1 MKTKM
6 LKRVFAFTMSA
17 FVLTS
22 SADVTSA
29 FAYANSNM
37 EYAKDAETESEMLET
52 VEETETSTEIVDIEE
67 TEETIDA
74 TETIEAS
81 ETESDETEIVSTEGE
96 TEASESEKEENG
108 EAETEI
114 IEGESEAEVIES
126 EINETETVTTENET
140 EAVESTETLELFEE
154 PTEGVDI
161 LSEEAF
167 TEEMQLSTAA
177 TPGDGIS
184 TAGTIALNTTYSA
197 TITSLLQNHY
207 YKYTLTKPGFV
218 EVDFTNNYG
227 GYYYLYLNPDG
238 DDAEY
243 KMSSSAEGTLK
254 GCKIGL
260 AAGTYYFRV
269 KGSSGTVDKDYQFSL
284 NFTPSTTCE
293 TESNDNFT
301 TADVIPVNTE
311 IAGTSHGGGFE
322 SDYYKFTLTAPG
334 KVSLKFTHGESS
346 AQYLY
351 WVSLYNEVTED
362 AMFQVVSCGGDITLQ
377 SQAVGLPAGEYYV
390 QVHGGNEE
398 IGMYGLTVNYTQT
411 NTWEKEVDDTYE
423 NANEM
428 AVNTAYSGTLH
439 DSSDVDYYKVT
450 LDKDGMISL
459 NFKHNNVAGKELK
472 ECYYVDIYR
481 SGDYSNSIYRLKSTG
496 GETNLTT
503 PEIGLA
509 KGTYYIKVSGYY
521 FAQTTE
527 PYEMKVKYTKS
538 AYWEK
543 ETNDTFADAT
553 SIKADKTYKGSIRT
567 TSDND
572 YYKVKV
578 NNDGYVKIKLEHSAT
593 TAAGIYKVKLYDADY
608 NLICERVA
616 AGTENK
622 FETCKIGLKKGSY
635 YVQICNYEAYSGT
648 YKLTVNATKASNWE
662 SELNNDTAHA
672 DKISVGKSVNGIS
685 TASNCDDYYKF
696 TLSKASYINVS
707 LEHEK
712 ISGTDNLWRID
723 IYDAKGNRIDYS
735 ASYRYVT
742 ESEAYAATK
751 TTKLAKGT
759 YYVEVSDYLGNAL
772 DMEYKLTVNKVE
784 KKAPTISSVE
794 STQYNKIKVSW
805 KAVPGATK
813 YEIYR
818 ADSKNG
824 SYKKV
829 KTISGGTTTSWTDS
843 SVKTGKTYYYKMKS
857 VVTTNKEQKSGYSKV
872 KSAKCVPATP
882 SVSLKSSTKKQMK
895 ISWKKVSGADGY
907 EIYRATSKDGKYTKV
922 TTIKKGSTKSYTD
935 KKLTSGKTYYYK
947 VRAYKTVNGKKVY
960 SSYSKVQSKKV
971 K

>member
-1 MKTKM
+1 
-6 LKRVFAFTMSA
+6 MSA

-29 FAYANSNM
+29 FASVNSNM
-37 EYAKDAETESEMLET
+37 EYTKDAETESEMLET
-52 VEETETSTEIVDIEE
+52 VEETETSTEIVAIEE
-67 TEETIDA
+67 TEGTIDA
-74 TETIEAS
+74 TETIGAS
-81 ETESDETEIVSTEGE
+81 
-96 TEASESEKEENG
+96 
-108 EAETEI
+108 
-114 IEGESEAEVIES
+114 
-126 EINETETVTTENET
+126 ET
-140 EAVESTETLELFEE
+140 EAVESTETIELFEE
-154 PTEGVDI
+154 PAEGIDI

-218 EVDFTNNYG
+218 EVNFTNNYG

-243 KMSSSAEGTLK
+243 KISSSADVTLK

-269 KGSSGTVDKDYQFSL
+269 KGSSGTVNKDYQFSL

-311 IAGTSHGGGFE
+311 IAGTSHGGGYE

-334 KVSLKFTHGESS
+334 KVNLQLTHGAVSGKETS
-346 AQYLY
+346 YLY
-351 WVSLYNEVTED
+351 WVRLYNEVTDNE
-362 AMFQVVSCGGDITLQ
+362 MFEVVSYGGDTSIQ
-377 SQAVGLPAGEYYV
+377 SQAVGLAAGEYYV
-390 QVHGGNEE
+390 QVYGGEE
-398 IGMYGLTVNYTQT
+398 SVGTYGLKVNYTQT

-423 NANEM
+423 KANEM

-439 DSSDVDYYKVT
+439 DTSDVDYYKVT

-459 NFKHNNVAGKELK
+459 NFKHKNVSGKELK
-472 ECYYVDIYR
+472 ECYYVDVYR
-481 SGDYSNSIYRLKSTG
+481 SGDYTNSIYHLKSTG
-496 GETNLTT
+496 GATNLTT

-509 KGTYYIKVSGYY
+509 KGTYYVKVSGYC
-521 FAQTTE
+521 FAPTTE

-543 ETNDTFADAT
+543 ETNDSFAGAT

-567 TSDND
+567 KEDND

-593 TAAGIYKVKLYDADY
+593 TAAGIYKIKLYDADY

-616 AGTENK
+616 AGTEKK

-672 DKISVGKSVNGIS
+672 DKISVGKAVNGTS
-685 TASNCDDYYKF
+685 TTSNCDDYYKF

-712 ISGTDNLWRID
+712 ISGTDYLWRID

-735 ASYRYVT
+735 ASYKYVT
-742 ESEAYAATK
+742 ESETYAATK

-759 YYVEVSDYLGNAL
+759 YYVEVSEYLGHAL

-829 KTISGGTTTSWTDS
+829 KTISDGTTTSWTDS

-947 VRAYKTVNGKKVY
+947 VRAYKKVNGKKVY